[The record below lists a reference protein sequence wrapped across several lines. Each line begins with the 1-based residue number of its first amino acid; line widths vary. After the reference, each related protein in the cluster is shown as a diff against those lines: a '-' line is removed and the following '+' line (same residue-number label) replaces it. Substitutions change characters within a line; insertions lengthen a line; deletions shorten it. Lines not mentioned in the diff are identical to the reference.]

1 LQEILASII
10 RTQLR
15 NKRSAIAVEER
26 RRRRILRN
34 QKSILLSLSL
44 SLSLVW
50 QEGED
55 LRFVTKLCDLKLGD
69 LFLPQKNN
77 RLATK
82 KFKGFP
88 SS

>member
-1 LQEILASII
+1 MI

-15 NKRSAIAVEER
+15 NKRSTIAVEER

-44 SLSLVW
+44 SLSLSLVW

-55 LRFVTKLCDLKLGD
+55 LRLVTKFCDLKLGD

-82 KFKGFP
+82 KFQGFP

>member
-1 LQEILASII
+1 MI

-15 NKRSAIAVEER
+15 NKRSTIAVEER

-55 LRFVTKLCDLKLGD
+55 LRLVTKFCDLKLGD

-82 KFKGFP
+82 KFQGFP